1 MRMRNVYAALLAAGL
16 LASAGTADARSSNMS
31 GAEVRQV
38 QQALVD
44 AGYDLQV
51 DGAWGP
57 NTRRALLDYQQKNG
71 LTATGRPDRNTLAAL
86 NVPTSN
92 RMYGS
97 SGARTGGSPSDG
109 GESGINHMGD
119 TAKGSRT
126 KTDTLTNP
134 STVR

>member
-16 LASAGTADARSSNMS
+16 LAFSGTADAQSSKMR

-38 QQALVD
+38 QQALAD
-44 AGYDLQV
+44 AGYDIQV

-71 LTATGRPDRNTLAAL
+71 LSATGRPDRDTLAAL
-86 NVPTSN
+86 NVRTSN
-92 RMYGS
+92 GMYGS
-97 SGARTGGSPSDG
+97 SGGRMDQSPSAG
-109 GESGINHMGD
+109 GEAGINHMGSG
-119 TAKGSRT
+119 AKGSRT